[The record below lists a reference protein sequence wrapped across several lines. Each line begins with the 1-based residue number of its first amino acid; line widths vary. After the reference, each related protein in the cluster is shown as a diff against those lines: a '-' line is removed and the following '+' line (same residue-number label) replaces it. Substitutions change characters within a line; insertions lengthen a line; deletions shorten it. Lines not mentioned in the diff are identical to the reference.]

1 MAKRALITGITG
13 QDGSYLSEWLLAR
26 DYEVHGVVRRVA
38 LEDPF
43 HRMWRIQPIR
53 EQLQLHAAALE
64 SHSSMAGLLRQV
76 QPDEVYHLAAHS
88 FVGHSL
94 DDECSTLHTNITTT
108 HAVLSSVLE
117 ACPSARFYFA
127 GSSEMFG
134 QGDGA
139 PQDETRPFHPRS
151 AYGISKCAGFH
162 FVQNARETRGLFA
175 AVGLLFNHES
185 PRRGFEFVTR
195 KISCHAALIA
205 SGKAR
210 TLKLGNLDARRD
222 WGHAKSYVE
231 AIWKMVQADTP
242 EDFVVATGETH
253 SVREFCDLAFKA
265 VGLDY
270 REFVEAD
277 PMLFR
282 PSDATV
288 LVGDASKAR
297 QTLGWSYGVP
307 FESLVREMVEHD
319 LRRVQETPQEFLLM
333 AQGGVR

>member
-1 MAKRALITGITG
+1 MAKRVLITGITG
-13 QDGSYLSEWLLAR
+13 QDGSYLAELLLAKG
-26 DYEVHGVVRRVA
+26 DEVHGVVRRVA

-43 HRMWRIQPIR
+43 HRMWRIHHIR
-53 EQLQLHAAALE
+53 ERLHLHAASLE

-76 QPDEVYHLAAHS
+76 RPDEVYHLAAHS

-94 DDECSTLHTNITTT
+94 DDESSTLHTNIATT
-108 HAVLSSVLE
+108 HAMLSSVLE
-117 ACPSARFYFA
+117 VCPSARFYFA

-139 PQDETRPFHPRS
+139 PQDETRPFRPRS

-162 FVQNARETRGLFA
+162 LVQNYRQTHGLFA
-175 AVGLLFNHES
+175 SAGILFNHES

-205 SGKAR
+205 AGKAR
-210 TLKLGNLDARRD
+210 TLKLGNLEARRD
-222 WGHAKSYVE
+222 WGHAKRYVE
-231 AIWKMVQADTP
+231 VIWKMLQADTP

-253 SVREFCDLAFKA
+253 SVREFCDIAFTF

-270 REFVEAD
+270 REFVETD
-277 PMLFR
+277 PMLLR

-288 LVGDASKAR
+288 LIGDASKAR
-297 QTLGWSYGVP
+297 RTLGWSYDLA
-307 FESLVREMVEHD
+307 FESLVQEMVEHD

-333 AQGGVR
+333 TQVSVR